1 MLTKQ
6 QHFAAAQ
13 AQQEKLS
20 EEVPAALDLLET
32 NGTVR
37 IAPSIDPQELKPPLL
52 PPSAQLQQNPRNQVQ
67 YTE

>member
-6 QHFAAAQ
+6 QHFAAAE
-13 AQQEKLS
+13 ARQEKLS

-37 IAPSIDPQELKPPLL
+37 IAPSIDPQELKPPSL
-52 PPSAQLQQNPRNQVQ
+52 PPSAQLQ
-67 YTE
+67 E